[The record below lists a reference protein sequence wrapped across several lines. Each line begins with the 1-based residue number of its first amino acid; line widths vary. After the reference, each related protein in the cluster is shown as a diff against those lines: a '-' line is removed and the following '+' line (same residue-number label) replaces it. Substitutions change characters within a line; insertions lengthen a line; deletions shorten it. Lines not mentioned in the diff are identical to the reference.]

1 VRVLVT
7 GGAGFIGS
15 HLVER
20 LLVEGHSVRV
30 LDNLSSGRTEGLP
43 AEGYELVEGDVRDRA
58 IVKASLD
65 GVDQVFHLAALVSVP
80 ASTQAPAECYEVN
93 LTGSLQVLE
102 ASREAGVKRI
112 VLASSAAV
120 YGDFLG
126 PVSETTPAA
135 PLSPYAASKLGMEQA
150 AKMFSDTFGLPTV
163 CLRFFNVYG
172 PRQAPDSQYA
182 AVIPGFIQ
190 AGLVQEPMVI
200 HGDGQQRR
208 DFVFV
213 SDAVEASILA
223 ATREQAE
230 GTVVNI
236 GGGGSVTIRDLA
248 DNLQRLIPEAPKA
261 TLGPVREGDIRYS
274 EAELSRAH
282 ALLGYHPATTLER
295 GLEATIEWFR
305 HRQAEMP
312 V

>member
-30 LDNLSSGRTEGLP
+30 LDNLSGGPRGDLS
-43 AEGYELVEGDVRDRA
+43 AEGYEFVDGDVRDRA
-58 IVKASLD
+58 MVEACLE
-65 GVDQVFHLAALVSVP
+65 GVEQVFHLAAQISVP
-80 ASTQAPAECYEVN
+80 ASVQAPVECYEVN
-93 LTGSLQVLE
+93 LTGSLQVLD
-102 ASREAGVKRI
+102 ASREAGVKRV

-120 YGDFLG
+120 YGDFVG
-126 PVSETTPAA
+126 PVSETMPPA

-150 AKMFSDTFGLPTV
+150 AKLFTDTLDLPTV

-190 AGLVQEPMVI
+190 AGLVREPMVI

-213 SDAVEASILA
+213 TDAVEACLLA
-223 ATREQAE
+223 ATREQAK
-230 GTVVNI
+230 GGVVNI
-236 GGGGSVTIRDLA
+236 GGGGSVTIQDLA
-248 DNLQRLIPEAPKA
+248 GILQRLIPEAQKA
-261 TLGPVREGDIRYS
+261 ILGPVREGDIRYS

-282 ALLGYHPATTLER
+282 ALLGYHPATTLEH
-295 GLEATIEWFR
+295 GLQVTIEWFR

>member
-1 VRVLVT
+1 MRVLVT

-30 LDNLSSGRTEGLP
+30 LDNLSRGRTEGLP

-65 GVDQVFHLAALVSVP
+65 GVDQVFHLAAQVSVP
-80 ASTQAPAECYEVN
+80 ASTQAPVECYEVN
-93 LTGSLQVLE
+93 LTGSLQVLD
-102 ASREAGVKRI
+102 ASRKAGVKRV

-150 AKMFSDTFGLPTV
+150 AKLFTESFGLPTV

-261 TLGPVREGDIRYS
+261 ILGPVREGDIRNS

-312 V
+312 I

>member
-80 ASTQAPAECYEVN
+80 ASTQAPVECYEVN

>member
-1 VRVLVT
+1 MRVLVT

-30 LDNLSSGRTEGLP
+30 LDNLSRGRTEGLP

-65 GVDQVFHLAALVSVP
+65 GVDQVFHLAAQVSVP
-80 ASTQAPAECYEVN
+80 ASTQAPVECYEVN
-93 LTGSLQVLE
+93 LTGSLQVLD
-102 ASREAGVKRI
+102 ASRKAGVKRV

-150 AKMFSDTFGLPTV
+150 AKLFTESFGLPTV

-208 DFVFV
+208 DFVCV
-213 SDAVEASILA
+213 TDAVEACMLA
-223 ATREQAE
+223 ASREQAN
-230 GTVVNI
+230 GSVVNI

-248 DNLQRLIPEAPKA
+248 GILQRLIPGTPKP
-261 TLGPVREGDIRYS
+261 TLGPGREGDIRNS

-312 V
+312 I